1 MKGLSPLLYGMLG
14 LILAGIISV
23 SVILAPVTAGIAYWL
38 SVTWVL
44 ILITLNWFT
53 SVVVF
58 GAQRSKR
65 EAQSGSIY
73 GTLPAISLL
82 IFFYSILST
91 TVLVFYNLEITG
103 SKFHA
108 VAQISLLLIFASVVL
123 LAMTTPRLASSGM
136 TSTVNQRDLLSIIN
150 RWRLMCADN
159 ADTVNEIDRLVNY
172 IQFKMPH
179 PARLDQ
185 SALTS
190 LFAKMESIDAPET
203 SDVRQFAV
211 EVRGVPSR

>member
-1 MKGLSPLLYGMLG
+1 MKGLSTLLYGMLG
-14 LILAGIISV
+14 LILTGIISI
-23 SVILAPVTAGIAYWL
+23 SLILAPVTAGIAYWL

-44 ILITLNWFT
+44 ILVTLNWFT
-53 SVVVF
+53 SVIVF
-58 GAQRSKR
+58 GSQRSKS

-91 TVLVFYNLEITG
+91 TMLVSYNLQITG
-103 SKFHA
+103 GKLHA
-108 VAQISLLLIFASVVL
+108 VVQISLLLIFATVVL
-123 LAMTTPRLASSGM
+123 LAMTAPRLASSGM
-136 TSTVNQRDLLSIIN
+136 TSTVSQRDLLSIIN
-150 RWRLMCADN
+150 RWRVMCADN
-159 ADTVNEIDRLVNY
+159 ADTVKEIDRLVNY

-185 SALTS
+185 SSLTS

-211 EVRGVPSR
+211 EMRGVPSR